1 MAGAVKHMER
11 SRRSHRKPEMY
22 GIYSQFERRAYTN
35 KYERDQRKTLGQ
47 QLAGV
52 FRKMMP
58 QKRATN

>member
-11 SRRSHRKPEMY
+11 SHRSHRKPEMN
-22 GIYSQFERRAYTN
+22 GIYSQFRFRAQTN
-35 KYERDQRKTLGQ
+35 KYARDQRKTLGQ

-58 QKRATN
+58 KRTVTN